1 MKKFQV
7 PAPIDRYCDFI
18 LPPELALF
26 NLFPRFPHMRQK
38 GWKDGGLC
46 VIFIEAS
53 VQKETFMKYPA
64 GCVFSLAEKNAP
76 IPGCTVSDA
85 VCGGETG
92 AVCFSLAEGTDISAE
107 IYFSPGGS
115 LTP

>member
-1 MKKFQV
+1 
-7 PAPIDRYCDFI
+7 
-18 LPPELALF
+18 
-26 NLFPRFPHMRQK
+26 
-38 GWKDGGLC
+38 
-46 VIFIEAS
+46 
-53 VQKETFMKYPA
+53 MKYPA